1 MDHEL
6 VDILD
11 SNPWSEMAT
20 KIRNALETNSLSMG
34 RFVLPMDE
42 RIISEFEADH
52 KGDETELRLNLPP
65 QPFIGNPEAK
75 IWIVQF
81 NPGYSSIID
90 DYDYL
95 GIDNLPGNDYHK
107 NRNVHSCLRER
118 LGLVCRQYNFEQS
131 EFYPL
136 NAMFHTFGSGFRDG
150 RGTFLWYET
159 TLFNNADSFFGFID
173 VESRHRFAS
182 ENIFVLEFFPY
193 HSKSFGGMN
202 FFPFLPSFE
211 FWRSLMQYAF
221 THEKIVACHGL
232 EASKSLT
239 SAAIRSV
246 DGYSNAKDEGYIYKI
261 VSSENGRSRLLFGR
275 QNVKPLHDSSTR
287 LIDWLSSLQNRT

>member
-6 VDILD
+6 ADILN

-20 KIRNALETNSLSMG
+20 RIRNALATNSLNTG

-42 RIISEFEADH
+42 RIISEFETDH
-52 KGDETELRLNLPP
+52 HGGETELRLNLPP

-75 IWIVQF
+75 MWIVQF
-81 NPGYSSIID
+81 NPGYSRTID
-90 DYDYL
+90 SYDYL
-95 GIDNLPGNDYHK
+95 GIDDLSENDYHK
-107 NRNVHSCLRER
+107 NRNVNSCLRER
-118 LGLVCRQYNFEQS
+118 LELVCRQYNFEQS

-136 NAMFHTFGSGFRDG
+136 NAMFHTFRSGFRDG
-150 RGTFLWYET
+150 RGTFLWYEKN
-159 TLFNNADSFFGFID
+159 LFNNDDSLFASIGREF
-173 VESRHRFAS
+173 RHKFAS
-182 ENIFVLEFFPY
+182 ENIFALEFFPY

-202 FFPFLPSFE
+202 FFSFLPSFK
-211 FWRSLMQYAF
+211 FWRSLMHYAF
-221 THEKIVACHGL
+221 THEKIVVCQGL
-232 EASKSLT
+232 GASKSLT

-261 VSSENGRSRLLFGR
+261 VSSENGRSRLLLGH
-275 QNVKPLHDSSTR
+275 QNAEPLHDNSTR